1 MWGMCDNDQN
11 ANIAARSRRSML
23 RLAAAIL
30 KRDFG
35 PLSHQEALRR
45 SDDYDLEY
53 NDHASR
59 FWLDV
64 AAEIKYK
71 NGSEFQS

>member
-1 MWGMCDNDQN
+1 MWGMCDIDQN

-35 PLSHQEALRR
+35 PLSYQEALRR
-45 SDDYDLEY
+45 SDDYDLEH

-64 AAEIKYK
+64 AAEIQNK
-71 NGSEFQS
+71 NGNKFQS